1 MRFSLFHA
9 FSMLCAVA
17 IISASCS
24 KDNNEKAPDEE
35 DSLVI
40 TASAMNFPNTGG
52 TNTFYVTTNTNWY
65 AKALNGYIVKVSPSS
80 GEAGISMAV
89 TVTAEENPTEA
100 DRETTVTVTAGT
112 KSQSFKVTIA
122 GKPEEVLDPQYAR
135 DNNEF
140 HYIAYMPDYQDISA
154 VPDSILSKVDF
165 VNFAFATINSTFT
178 VSVNETALS
187 KVNNRCKKLGV
198 KVMLC
203 FGGTASIYKEMVST
217 KANRKIFINSVMA
230 IVDKYNL
237 DGVDNDWEYPAESDG
252 SGAGNVLLMQE
263 FSNILHKPESYKYLT
278 MAINSGKYS
287 GKYRNAI
294 SYHPELWK
302 TVDWFHV
309 MTYDD
314 FANQN
319 YPDITDRNHS
329 TLEFMKVS
337 YEFYVTTTGIS
348 AKKYL
353 GGIACY
359 GRPSGITQSG
369 TVLTYKRI
377 IELGGDPDADEAM
390 VTSSKYNDGKTE
402 YKVFYNGRKT
412 AKAKVD
418 YMLEKNTGG
427 YFFWELG
434 QDRVDTCSLVRTSYL
449 EMMEKTHN

>member
-1 MRFSLFHA
+1 MKLNYLRA
-9 FSMLCAVA
+9 FSMLIGATMML
-17 IISASCS
+17 ASCS
-24 KDNNEKAPDEE
+24 KDDNEKGPDEE

-52 TNTFYVTTNTNWY
+52 TSTFYVTTNTKWY

-89 TVTAEENPTEA
+89 TVTAEENPTET
-100 DRETTVTVTAGT
+100 DRETTVTVTAGS
-112 KSQSFKVTIA
+112 KSQTFKVTIA
-122 GKPEEVLDPQYAR
+122 GKPEEVLDTQYAR
-135 DNNEF
+135 DNTDF
-140 HYIAYMPDYQDISA
+140 HYIAYMPNYQDISA
-154 VPDSILSKVDF
+154 VPDSILSKLDF
-165 VNFAFATINSTFT
+165 VNFAFATISSNYT
-178 VSVNETALS
+178 VSTDETQLN
-187 KVNNRCKKLGV
+187 KVVNRCRKLGV

-230 IVDKYNL
+230 LVNKYNL

-287 GKYRNAI
+287 GKYRDAI
-294 SYHPELWK
+294 SKHPELWK
-302 TVDWFHV
+302 TIDWFHV

-319 YPDITDRNHS
+319 YPTITDRNHS
-329 TLEFMKVS
+329 TLDFMKVS
-337 YEFYVTTTGIS
+337 YNFYVTQTKIDS
-348 AKKYL
+348 RKYL

-369 TVLTYKRI
+369 TTLTYKAI
-377 IELGGDPDADEAM
+377 IAQGGNPDEDEAV
-390 VTSSKYNDGKTE
+390 VTSSKYNDGKTS
-402 YKVFYNGRKT
+402 YRIFYNGRKT
-412 AKAKVD
+412 ARAKVD
-418 YMLEKNTGG
+418 YMLENNTGG

-434 QDRVDTCSLVRTSYL
+434 QDKVDTCSLIRTSYL
-449 EMMEKTHN
+449 EMMKKTHN